1 MKVIVVGGAGL
12 PEQVAGALLGSGD
25 DVTIVETEQD
35 RGAVA
40 GAEGLHTVFGDAIV
54 PATLEHAGA
63 LTADVLVAS
72 TRSDEDNLVIS
83 LLAKRLFSVPRVIA
97 RVNDLANSWMF
108 DETWGVDTVV
118 SPAALLKSIIEQ
130 EPPHT

>member
-1 MKVIVVGGAGL
+1 
-12 PEQVAGALLGSGD
+12 
-25 DVTIVETEQD
+25 VTIVETEPD

>member
-12 PEQVAGALLGSGD
+12 PEQVAGALHDSGD
-25 DVTIVETEQD
+25 DVTIVETEPD
-35 RGAVA
+35 RSVVGAP
-40 GAEGLHTVFGDAIV
+40 GGPRTVLGDAIV

-63 LTADVLVAS
+63 LTADVLVAC

-108 DETWGVDTVV
+108 DETWGVDTVI
-118 SPAALLKSIIEQ
+118 SPPALLKSVIDQ
-130 EPPHT
+130 GPPYS

>member
-12 PEQVAGALLGSGD
+12 PEQVAGALHASGD
-25 DVTIVETEQD
+25 DVTIVETERD

-40 GAEGLHTVFGDAIV
+40 VPGGPPTVLGDPIV
-54 PATLEHAGA
+54 PATLERAGA
-63 LTADVLVAS
+63 LKADVVVAC

-108 DETWGVDTVV
+108 DETWGVDTVL
-118 SPAALLKSIIEQ
+118 SPPALLKSIIEQ
-130 EPPHT
+130 EPPST